1 VSSRGLVV
9 KTEDSWLMTIHGIEW
24 IVSLSADWD
33 QKSNNKKKKTFKTF
47 GKTFFKSIWKKML
60 IRFCLLSFLSL
71 KFDKVT
77 TINRIIWKKESFA
90 NTPPGKNFD
99 KRLFCKQSGVFEN
112 LYVFYY
118 YLFEKHNFIAL
129 LSFQA
134 YVLKCSCLAVLKFE
148 LSQQKI
154 WLK

>member
-1 VSSRGLVV
+1 MTHDNTWYWMNCKLVSRLKPKV
-9 KTEDSWLMTIHGIEW
+9 
-24 IVSLSADWD
+24 
-33 QKSNNKKKKTFKTF
+33 QQKKKKTFKTF

-112 LYVFYY
+112 LYVFLL
-118 YLFEKHNFIAL
+118 LFIWKTQFYCT
-129 LSFQA
+129 S
-134 YVLKCSCLAVLKFE
+134 E
-148 LSQQKI
+148 LPSVCAQMFM
-154 WLK
+154 LGNT

>member
-1 VSSRGLVV
+1 MTHDNTWYWMNCKLVSRLRPKV
-9 KTEDSWLMTIHGIEW
+9 
-24 IVSLSADWD
+24 
-33 QKSNNKKKKTFKTF
+33 QQQKKKLLKRL
-47 GKTFFKSIWKKML
+47 GKHFSSQFEKKML

-134 YVLKCSCLAVLKFE
+134 YVLKCSCLAILKFE